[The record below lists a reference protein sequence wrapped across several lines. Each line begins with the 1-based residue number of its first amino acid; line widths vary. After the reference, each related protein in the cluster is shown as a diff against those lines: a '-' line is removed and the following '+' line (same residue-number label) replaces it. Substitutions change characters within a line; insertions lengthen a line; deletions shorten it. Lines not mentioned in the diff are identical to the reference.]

1 MQSKLVDALY
11 TVLMP
16 LAKLMIR
23 IGVDYRVFAGILR
36 DVYVMS
42 AQEYLAEEGRKP
54 SISEVSRVTGLTRP
68 DVRSRLAALGKS
80 DRGTPVSFD
89 SRLAYVLAY
98 WIGHAEFVDKSGKPR
113 ELPFAEEE
121 HSFSCL
127 VERSIG
133 DCDAKEI
140 ARELEVAGSVKTTK
154 TANGEIESVI
164 FLQRSLQSLN
174 NVPEYLKTFL
184 GTFTRT
190 VEENLAGAPGTGK
203 PMRLAYSHRL
213 DAEKQAV
220 FRRIAE
226 ERIPSFIEQI
236 DDVLQSC
243 ETRDDSGE
251 SGAGEGTRVGVGAFY
266 FEQPMT
272 DADGKPVATLKLD

>member
-1 MQSKLVDALY
+1 
-11 TVLMP
+11 MP

-42 AQEYLAEEGRKP
+42 AREYLTEEGRKP

-68 DVRSRLAALGKS
+68 DVRSRLAAIGES
-80 DRGTPVSFD
+80 DRGTPIGFD

-98 WIGHAEFVDKSGKPR
+98 WIGSPEFVDKSGIPKQ
-113 ELPFAEEE
+113 LPFTEEE
-121 HSFSCL
+121 HSFCSL

-133 DCDAKEI
+133 DCDAREI
-140 ARELEVAGSVKTTK
+140 ARELEVAGSVETTR
-154 TANGEIESVI
+154 TADGEIESVV

-213 DAEKQAV
+213 DADKQAV

-226 ERIPSFIEQI
+226 ERIPAFIEQI
-236 DDVLQSC
+236 DDALQAC
-243 ETRDDSGE
+243 ETRDDGE
-251 SGAGEGTRVGVGAFY
+251 MPEGGEGTRVGVGAFY

-272 DADGKPVATLKLD
+272 DAEGKPVATLKLD